1 MAIIPSN
8 TQFRGDTTGVPIVE
22 KGSSQTQGR
31 AGIFT
36 MADIAQSAGPITDN
50 TVYGLDAFT
59 SNVSGAQNTAV
70 GSSALSG
77 NTTGNNNT
85 ALGSGALQD
94 ADTGINNTAL
104 GGGSLFNCYAGNSNI
119 AIGKNSAGELTTG
132 SFNTIVGGEEF
143 ALEDGNGNSTLGH
156 AVNTGN
162 FNHSVILGREAAAVA
177 DNQFSVGSSTY
188 NAGSVATETNTSSK
202 VWNVVI
208 NGVAQKILLA

>member
-50 TVYGLDAFT
+50 TVYGLNAFL

-70 GSSALSG
+70 GSAALFG
-77 NTTGNNNT
+77 NTTGSFNT

-94 ADTGINNTAL
+94 ADTGISNTAL
-104 GGGSLFNCYAGNSNI
+104 GGSSLFNCYAGNSNI
-119 AIGKNSAGELTTG
+119 AIGEGSAYELTTG
-132 SFNTIVGGEEF
+132 SFNTIVGAEG

-177 DNQFSVGSSTY
+177 DNQFAVGSSTY

>member
-1 MAIIPSN
+1 MAIVPS
-8 TQFRGDTTGVPIVE
+8 TAQFRADTTGVTIVE

-36 MADIAQSAGPITDN
+36 MADIAQSAGPTTNN

-59 SNVSGAQNTAV
+59 SNVSGANNTAV
-70 GSSALSG
+70 GEGTLIF
-77 NTTGNNNT
+77 NTTGSFNT

-94 ADTGINNTAL
+94 ADTGISNTAL
-104 GGGSLFNCYAGNSNI
+104 GSSSLFTCYAGNSNT
-119 AIGKNSAGELTTG
+119 AIGSGSAYELTTG
-132 SFNTIVGGEEF
+132 SFNTIVGAEYV
-143 ALEDGNGNSTLGH
+143 LEDGNGNSALGH
-156 AVNTGN
+156 LVNTGN
-162 FNHSVILGREAAAVA
+162 WNHSVILGREASAVA
-177 DNQFSVGSSTY
+177 DNQFVVGSSAY